1 MHPGHRRGPVS
12 FRWAVV
18 LTGLLAALDAASAA
32 PLYNLT
38 IQPIQVCDDFGLN
51 CANPARTLFEAEGDK
66 IWDQASINLLF
77 LPWETLNNSSLL
89 DLNVD
94 TEFGGP
100 AAGTVIRLLFVGVI
114 SSCGGPGTGIFGCGF
129 LSANGVAI
137 ADNVFSFNGGIG
149 RLDTI
154 AHELGHNLGLDHT
167 TLGAG
172 GALNLMSSGAVRS
185 IPTSLLD
192 IYPNGL
198 QMDQLTAAQIAVA
211 QSSPFLSP
219 VPEPAVAILALVG
232 FAALFSKQKWTRRR
246 RRPVSER
253 QRSTTPPARRSR

>member
-1 MHPGHRRGPVS
+1 MSSRLGILWGFLCLV
-12 FRWAVV
+12 A
-18 LTGLLAALDAASAA
+18 LAGTAGAA

-51 CANPARTLFEAEGDK
+51 CADPARTLFEAEGDK
-66 IWDQASINLLF
+66 IWDQASVNLLF
-77 LPWETLNNSSLL
+77 LPWVTVNNSSLL

-94 TEFGGP
+94 TEFP
-100 AAGTVIRLLFVGVI
+100 NPSGTVIQMMFVNVI

-129 LSANGVAI
+129 LGDNGLAI

-172 GALNLMSSGAVRS
+172 GALNLMSSGGVRS

-192 IYPNGL
+192 IYPSGA

-211 QSSPFLSP
+211 QSSAFLSP
-219 VPEPAVAILALVG
+219 VPEPAA
-232 FAALFSKQKWTRRR
+232 AALTLLGAACLLF
-246 RRPVSER
+246 
-253 QRSTTPPARRSR
+253 RSRRLTPQRTP